1 MAKSDNSKS
10 KLPPYV
16 DSSANFQPSNDPN
29 SYSLEKF
36 RLYETRQVT
45 KLNHSFISFDL
56 KFVLGFWNL
65 KIKLENGRIFEI
77 FSI

>member
-1 MAKSDNSKS
+1 
-10 KLPPYV
+10 
-16 DSSANFQPSNDPN
+16 
-29 SYSLEKF
+29 
-36 RLYETRQVT
+36 
-45 KLNHSFISFDL
+45 L